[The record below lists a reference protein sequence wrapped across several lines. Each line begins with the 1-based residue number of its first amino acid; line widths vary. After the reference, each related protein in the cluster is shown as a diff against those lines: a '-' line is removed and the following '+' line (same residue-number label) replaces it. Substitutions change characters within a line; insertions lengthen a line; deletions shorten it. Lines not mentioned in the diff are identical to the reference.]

1 MKKKLNSKQSTRWPF
16 LLIILATF
24 VLVAANSNAV
34 TVNIVDPDGAPIGV
48 GFRWLLEEDNTNVTV
63 PGVPVRV
70 SISTDIHNSYAPV
83 VAKGQIGGSSVDI
96 TTDAS
101 GSALDP
107 NKRYF
112 ISILPDSGFSTS
124 GVTVEA
130 PNPAVVTV
138 TVNPLP
144 LPTAQISL
152 FAFVDHNPINNVF
165 DEHDQSLGGSTI
177 ILSDTGGHVTQDAF
191 GNPLGTQYA
200 FDAGTGEAVVDANG
214 NPVVT
219 QMGSGS
225 ITTLTQQEFD
235 LGGGNNPYNL
245 RVGEALIK
253 YLVPGK
259 YGLVVTPPATDDSGT
274 NMVWSQTSTI
284 EGTPTVDAW
293 VKANEPKLFVEGF
306 GTGFNHVFYGFVK
319 ISPPISQFKGQ
330 TFNTLEWNRTPPA
343 ATGTISGTLRN
354 NHFSKPPTLQ
364 GFFPGVPVSNGWV
377 GLNDPLVMPGA
388 LLGEAGKYAA
398 PINEDGS
405 FLIENVP
412 PGTYQLVTW
421 DTYLDNLFGFYTV
434 TVPNGAGG
442 QGGSVALGELLAFR
456 WFGTLNNY
464 VFFDADEDGF
474 RDPGEPGIPEQ
485 NINIRFRD
493 GTIYQ
498 AFPTDLDGFVP
509 FDEVFPFFKW
519 LVVEVDYARF
529 KATGMTAAIDDGGA
543 IPGPGWPANGNKN
556 PQLQDPADPF
566 NENGNLDF
574 RTESGPVLTQAM
586 HLFLGQTNLIEWGKA
601 SYGAGENGGIS
612 GIVFYAVTRAENDPR
627 FAAAEGWEPGVP
639 RVQVNLYEDMIIN
652 ATGLPGSDGIIDDLN
667 ADLAVTRA
675 DVDNYPFQWA
685 PMYEFLDDGV
695 TPNPDWTGI
704 AGPEDTDFN
713 GLGTFN
719 SGDAIQIATTDSW
732 DDSKPSGCLQ
742 NLPEI
747 PGLGPINECADGFGT
762 WNQIRPGIFDGG
774 YAFDSYFPGGIDSGS
789 VETATVPPGFYI
801 VEAVTPPG
809 YELLKE
815 EDRNVDFGDTYIPS
829 PLLLPATCVGDLHVI
844 PPFMS
849 FDGATPAPF
858 AGDTRPFCD
867 MKLVTLSEGQNAAAD
882 FFLFTQVPKAARA
895 VGFVNNDLGAEFN
908 QASPIFGEKLAASW
922 IPVSFSDWTGKE
934 LVRVYTDEFGGFN
947 AMLPSTYTVNVP
959 SPTGVSPNMI
969 TLTLNDPFLADG
981 VTPDPF
987 YDPDYAVTPW
997 TFHYMP
1003 GATSYLDTPIV
1014 PLVAFAANDT
1024 RIDTGPANNTPV
1036 IYSVATGSQPGPLVC
1051 TDTNP
1056 LDGTETLTINSYPGG
1071 TVTVRNPLYPS
1082 LSTEPTIIR
1091 NVGFGVGQGAGS
1103 VTLNGT
1109 NLPITSW
1116 TNEAIVATI
1125 PIGSSTGQ
1133 IMVTRDNGMVSE
1145 IGLSLNIVDCFPI
1158 KVVSVSAGSSIQTV
1172 IDGATA
1178 GDIILVGVGQFNEN
1192 VVMNKPVRLQG
1203 GGAGSFIN
1211 GNPSPSDRLAA
1222 WHTRVD
1228 DLGAQAFITFLIKNP
1243 FSAGE
1248 APGIIVVGET
1258 EFPLPNGAGTQFLN
1272 PGNPFTI
1279 PGQAAIDG
1287 FTISGSKAGGG
1298 IFVLSGA
1305 TGLEISNNNITGNQ
1319 GNIAGGLAVGTP
1331 DSGFDANND
1340 SIVIRN
1346 NKIHRNGGIQGGGGM
1361 SLNEGSESYLVED
1374 NIIIGNFG
1382 RFNGGGIMHRGLS
1395 LGNNI
1400 IRNNQILFNEVF
1412 FGALLAIAGDGAGI
1426 YIGGDV
1432 AGGTGSGSVTIE
1444 GNLIQG
1450 NLSGAGNGGGIR
1462 AFAVNADDVRNAP
1475 LDDTSW
1481 YRLNIFNNM
1490 IVNNVAGHSG
1500 AGISLQDVA
1509 RASIVNNT
1517 IAHNDSTATS
1527 ALSFQAGQAD
1537 STPQPA
1543 GLVTAVHSTILQG
1556 LLLGLADPTYANP
1569 LLVNNIIWQNR
1580 SYFNDASLN
1589 GGAGGLAFNPTGQ
1602 YWDIHVFGST
1612 SNTDPHL
1619 NPDHSILTSL
1629 TNPATGFDYT
1639 IGGTDTTNNQGP
1651 PGLLNAYFNFVESS
1665 TIVDEGGN
1673 AINLRFTP
1681 ISIGNSDYHIGT
1693 GQAWNNG
1700 SDAQLAVFTELA
1712 TDFDGEPRPFP
1723 PNPSDIGAD
1732 EIQAATAAQLAAL
1745 LSVQPAVPQ
1754 ALQSGGTSV
1763 TQVSPSTLNIPD
1775 RTPVQPTAVI
1785 VQPAGKTLVPAIE
1798 TTVVAEVKETVL
1810 VSDLTPAPIVA
1821 LPTRNV
1827 THRDQPRKQKK
1838 ELEVSQ
1844 QAQAAPST
1852 NNAAEADA
1860 VESDD
1865 TDKEKQHD
1873 VRLGHGPNRPQLVN
1887 EGLSAE
1893 KDDLDIAREDLAAA
1907 RKILQNAIKNLAT
1920 VRENPASLQNDLTTA
1935 TNDLKRAMIDLE
1947 READYLQILTTLLER
1962 SLVDPKDENKKL
1974 MKARKDL
1981 RKAWKDLITAEKNV
1995 ENKKLKG

>member
-1 MKKKLNSKQSTRWPF
+1 MKKKLNNKQGIRWSF
-16 LLIILATF
+16 LLIILAACVSVT
-24 VLVAANSNAV
+24 ANSNAV
-34 TVNIVDPDGAPIGV
+34 TVNVVDPDGTPIGV

-83 VAKGQIGGSSVDI
+83 VAKGQIAGSSSVIID
-96 TTDAS
+96 TDAS
-101 GSALDP
+101 GSSLDT

-112 ISILPDSGFSTS
+112 VSILPDSEFSTS

-130 PNPAVVTV
+130 PNPATVTV
-138 TVNPLP
+138 TVHPLP

-152 FAFVDHNPINNVF
+152 FAFVDHNPINNIY
-165 DEHDQSLGGSTI
+165 DANEQGLGGCTV

-200 FDAGTGEAVVDANG
+200 FNAGTGEAEVDANG
-214 NPVVT
+214 NPVIT
-219 QMGSGS
+219 QLGSGS
-225 ITTLTQQEFD
+225 IATLTQQEFD
-235 LGGGNNPYNL
+235 LGGAANPYNL
-245 RVGEALIK
+245 KVGEALLK

-259 YGLVVTPPATDDSGT
+259 YGLVVTPPATDDSGA
-274 NMVWSQTSTI
+274 NMIWSLTSTI

-319 ISPPISQFKGQ
+319 VNPAISQFKGQ

-343 ATGTISGTLRN
+343 ATGTITGTLRN

-377 GLNDPLVMPGA
+377 GLNDPLAMPGG

-442 QGGSVALGELLAFR
+442 QGDAVALGELLAFR

-474 RDPGEPGIPEQ
+474 RDPGEAGIPEQ
-485 NINIRFRD
+485 NVNIRFRD

-498 AFPTDLDGFVP
+498 AFPTDIDGFVP

-519 LVVEVDYARF
+519 LVVEVDFARF
-529 KATGMTAAIDDGGA
+529 KATGMTAAIDDGGP

-574 RTESGPVLTQAM
+574 RTETGPVLTQAM

-652 ATGLPGSDGIIDDLN
+652 ATGAPGSDGIIDDLN
-667 ADLAVTRA
+667 GDSTVTRA
-675 DVDNYPFQWA
+675 DVDNFPFQWA
-685 PMYEFLDDGV
+685 PRYEFLDDGI
-695 TPNPDWTGI
+695 TPNPDWTGV

-713 GLGTFN
+713 LTGTFD
-719 SGDAIQIATTDSW
+719 SGDAIQITTTDSW
-732 DDSKPSGCLQ
+732 NDSKPSGCIQ
-742 NLPEI
+742 ILPEI

-809 YELLKE
+809 YELVKE
-815 EDRNVDFGDTYIPS
+815 EDRNVDFGDTYVPS
-829 PLLLPATCVGDLHVI
+829 PLLLPATCVGDLHIV
-844 PPFMS
+844 PDFMS

-858 AGDTRPFCD
+858 AGDTRPYCD
-867 MKLVTLSEGQNAAAD
+867 KKLVTLSDGQNAAAD

-908 QASPIFGEKLAASW
+908 QASPIFGEKLAAPW

-987 YDPDYAVTPW
+987 YDPDYTVTPW

-1003 GATSYLDTPIV
+1003 GATSYLDTPII
-1014 PLVAFAANDT
+1014 PLVAFATNDT

-1036 IYSVATGSQPGPLVC
+1036 IYSSTTGAQSGPLVC
-1051 TDTNP
+1051 TDTD
-1056 LDGTETLTINSYPGG
+1056 LVDGNGTLTINAYPGG
-1071 TVTVRNPLYPS
+1071 TVAIRNPLYPS
-1082 LSTEPTIIR
+1082 LSTEPTITR
-1091 NVGFGVGQGAGS
+1091 NVGFGVGQGTGS
-1103 VTLNGT
+1103 LTLNGT
-1109 NLPITSW
+1109 DLSVTSW

-1125 PIGSSTGQ
+1125 PGGSSTGQ
-1133 IMVTRDNGMVSE
+1133 LMVTRDNGMVSE
-1145 IGLSLNIVDCFPI
+1145 LGLKLTIMDCSAI
-1158 KVVSVSAGSSIQTV
+1158 NVTSVSAGSSIQTA

-1178 GDIILVGVGQFNEN
+1178 GDIILVGTGQFNEN
-1192 VVMNKPVRLQG
+1192 VIMNKPVHLQG
-1203 GGAGSFIN
+1203 AGVGSFIN
-1211 GNPSPSDRLAA
+1211 ANPIPTDRLQA
-1222 WHTRVD
+1222 WHARVD
-1228 DLGAQAFITFLIKNP
+1228 SLGAHEFISFLGRDP
-1243 FSAGE
+1243 FTAGE
-1248 APGIIVVGET
+1248 APGILVLGET
-1258 EFPLPNGAGTQFLN
+1258 IFGAQILN
-1272 PGNPFTI
+1272 PGNPFSI
-1279 PGQAAIDG
+1279 SGQAAIDG

-1298 IFVLSGA
+1298 IFAVTSA
-1305 TGLEISNNNITGNQ
+1305 IGLEISNNNITGNQ
-1319 GNIAGGLAVGTP
+1319 GNFAGGIAIGT
-1331 DSGFDANND
+1331 SATGIDANND
-1340 SIVIRN
+1340 GIVIRN
-1346 NKIHRNGGIQGGGGM
+1346 NKIHRNGGIQGGGGI
-1361 SLNEGSESYLVED
+1361 SLNEGSEGYLVAE
-1374 NIIIGNFG
+1374 NTIIGNFG
-1382 RFNGGGIMHRGLS
+1382 RFNGGGIQHQGLS
-1395 LGNNI
+1395 LGDNI
-1400 IRNNQILFNEVF
+1400 IQNNQILFNEVF
-1412 FGALLAIAGDGAGI
+1412 FGAPIAIAGDGAGI
-1426 YIGGDV
+1426 FIGGNA
-1432 AGGTGSGSVTIE
+1432 AGGTGSGSVTIN

-1450 NLSGAGNGGGIR
+1450 NLSGAGHGGGIR

-1475 LDDTSW
+1475 ADDTNW

-1490 IVNNVAGHSG
+1490 IVNNVAGYTG
-1500 AGISLQDVA
+1500 AGISLQDVV
-1509 RASIVNNT
+1509 RANIVNNT

-1527 ALSFQAGQAD
+1527 ALSFQAGQVN
-1537 STPQPA
+1537 STPQPS
-1543 GLVTAVHSTILQG
+1543 GLVSAVHSTILQG
-1556 LLLGLADPTYANP
+1556 LLGPEEPSYSDP

-1580 SYFNDASLN
+1580 SYFNNASLN
-1589 GGAGGLAFNPTGQ
+1589 GGAGGLAPNPAGQ

-1612 SNTDPHL
+1612 LDTDPHL
-1619 NPDHSILTSL
+1619 NPDYSILTSL

-1639 IGGTDTTNNQGP
+1639 VGGTDSTNNQGP
-1651 PGLLNAYFNFVESS
+1651 PGLLSAYFNFVESS

-1673 AINLRFTP
+1673 AINIRFTP
-1681 ISIGNSDYHIGT
+1681 ISIENSDYHIGT

-1723 PNPSDIGAD
+1723 PDPSDIGAD
-1732 EIQAATAAQLAAL
+1732 EIQAATAAQLAVL
-1745 LSVQPAVPQ
+1745 LGTQEATPQ
-1754 ALQSGGTSV
+1754 TSQTGSV
-1763 TQVSPSTLNIPD
+1763 TQVSPSTLSIPN
-1775 RTPVQPTAVI
+1775 RTPVQSTGEAIQPDGNTIVTAGEA
-1785 VQPAGKTLVPAIE
+1785 P
-1798 TTVVAEVKETVL
+1798 VVTGEKETVL
-1810 VSDLTPAPIVA
+1810 VSVQTPEPIVA
-1821 LPTRNV
+1821 LQTRRA
-1827 THRDQPRKQKK
+1827 TRRDQLRKQKK
-1838 ELEVSQ
+1838 DLETAQ
-1844 QAQAAPST
+1844 QAQADSSINDAEQVE
-1852 NNAAEADA
+1852 AAEI
-1860 VESDD
+1860 DD
-1865 TDKEKQHD
+1865 DDDQKQHEI
-1873 VRLGHGPNRPQLVN
+1873 RLGHGPNRPQMIN
-1887 EGLSAE
+1887 EDKSAE
-1893 KDDLDIAREDLAAA
+1893 KDDLDIAREDLAIA
-1907 RKILQNAIKNLAT
+1907 RETLKNTIENLVT
-1920 VRENPASLQNDLTTA
+1920 VRKNPESRRNDLTTA
-1935 TNDLKRAMIDLE
+1935 ANDLKRAMIDLE
-1947 READYLQILTTLLER
+1947 RAADYLQILSTLLER

-1974 MKARKDL
+1974 KKAKKDL
-1981 RKAWKDLITAEKNV
+1981 KNAWKDLITAEKDLK
-1995 ENKKLKG
+1995 NKKLEG